1 MRIAFRATEA
11 AFEAHDQALICGVAA
26 GPDMYLTFQRAIEG
40 SADDDGIYLEHRD
53 QINGQ
58 YGCISTCRVGR
69 TQLSVDLTRQ
79 LGALAG
85 VKGFDVALAIDE
97 ASYEKLCAGLQRI
110 FHDHSDVLIVA

>member
-1 MRIAFRATEA
+1 MV
-11 AFEAHDQALICGVAA
+11 CGVAA

-40 SADDDGIYLEHRD
+40 SANDDGIYLEHGD

-58 YGCISTCRVGR
+58 YGCIGICRVSR
-69 TQLSVDLTRQ
+69 AQLTVDLTRQ

-97 ASYEKLCAGLQRI
+97 GSYEKLCAGLQRI
-110 FHDHSDVLIVA
+110 FHDHTDALIVA